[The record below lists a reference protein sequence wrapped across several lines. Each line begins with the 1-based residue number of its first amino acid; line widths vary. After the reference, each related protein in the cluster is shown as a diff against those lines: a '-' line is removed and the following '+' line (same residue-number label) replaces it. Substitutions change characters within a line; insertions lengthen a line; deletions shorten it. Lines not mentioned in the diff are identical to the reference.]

1 MSGQASGVLFHDV
14 DIFDGEKNLSHQSV
28 LVQGA
33 YIKSVKPSNS
43 VALEEYSEFEIIEAS
58 EFFLCPGFI
67 DSHLHILA
75 YAATLVGVDLSNI
88 QGLGIEA
95 LRQHLVGVSSNISSG
110 EWLRCHSLEVFDES
124 LGEALN
130 RAFLDEVVPDV
141 PTIIRFNTGH
151 GCLLNSLAMEKVGLT
166 NATVEPPGV
175 TFERNLNDGTLNG
188 VLLEAD
194 GFLESRIPKIDK
206 EQMQMALSLANG
218 SFISKGI
225 TTVVDASENNDLSRL
240 QMISDAISTK
250 IFNTGIVFM
259 PGYRK
264 LVEFQNVYE
273 FGEYVNTN
281 LVIGPVKI
289 MFSTS
294 SGQLYQSRGELERLI
309 KECHNYGFPVAI
321 HAVEKVC
328 VSAAITIL
336 GTESRQGDRLEHVS
350 ELSDLDLQRLNRL
363 SVGVSTQPGF
373 IYSHGDRYIKHTPSN
388 DLINL
393 YRLKSMIDRG
403 VLIGMSSDAPVV
415 EPDPLIALHSA
426 CTRETVNGNLLN
438 TFESISPSEFLRSIT
453 SSNAKLIGL
462 GESKG
467 KIKKGY
473 DADLVLLDASPI
485 CTNLDQLKDISVK
498 MTLTGG
504 DIVHRVF

>member
-1 MSGQASGVLFHDV
+1 MSGQASGGLFHDV
-14 DIFDGEKNLSHQSV
+14 DIFDGEKYLSHQSV
-28 LVQGA
+28 LIQDS
-33 YIKSVKPSNS
+33 YIKSVKPSDS
-43 VALEEYSEFEIIEAS
+43 FSLEEHRESEIVEAS

-75 YAATLVGVDLSNI
+75 YAATLVGVNLSKI
-88 QGLGIEA
+88 RGRGIEA
-95 LRQHLVGVSSNISSG
+95 LRQHLVSVSSNIPSG

-141 PTIIRFNTGH
+141 PIIIRFNTGH

-194 GFLESRIPKIDK
+194 GFLDARIPKIAK
-206 EQMQMALSLANG
+206 EDMQMALSLANAN
-218 SFISKGI
+218 FISKGI

-259 PGYRK
+259 PGHRK

-281 LVIGPVKI
+281 LLIGPVKI

-294 SGQLYQSRGELERLI
+294 SGQLYPSRGELERLI

-328 VSAAITIL
+328 VSTAITIL
-336 GTESRQGDRLEHVS
+336 GTESKQGDRLEHVS

-363 SVGVSTQPGF
+363 SVGVSTQPGL
-373 IYSHGDRYIKHTPSN
+373 IYFHGDRYIKHTSGN

-393 YRLKSMIDRG
+393 YRLKSMIDGG
-403 VLIGMSSDAPVV
+403 VLVGMSSDAPVV

-426 CTRETVNGNLLN
+426 CTRETLNGNLLN

-453 SSNAKLIGL
+453 SSNAELIGL

-467 KIKKGY
+467 KIKEGY

-485 CTNLDQLKDISVK
+485 CTSPDQLKDISVK
-498 MTLTGG
+498 MTLTRG
-504 DIVHRVF
+504 DIVHRDF